1 MNKKFYV
8 LPILA
13 WAFCFLTPLSSQ
25 TPIAS
30 FANWKDNKKAAYT
43 IIHDD
48 YSDYVTGIYQY
59 ADPIATARGIKLCF
73 GAITSA
79 CGPTEWT
86 KAITMMS
93 HGHECVNHSH
103 NHFCGGSASQCS
115 GLTTYGPANFATELD
130 LSTQLIETNTGV
142 RPRFFIHPYDASS
155 GAILNYL
162 TSIGYLG
169 SRAGSQLISNP
180 SSFTNFMNL
189 NYYVYDGTATALASL
204 NTAINSAITSGS
216 YVIREFHGIADGSW
230 AAMTVAN
237 YTSHLDYVKT
247 KITDGSLWSATATEA
262 ITYKMQRDAF
272 GPAVAYNS
280 TANTVTV
287 SFSALKAIDPSVLRT
302 PVTLNV
308 NVAGF
313 TPAILSASQNGS
325 AVTYTRVGDIL
336 SFNVYPHLGS
346 VVLNVGIG
354 TPPPVNVTDLVATP
368 QTNAMLLGWTNPTTA
383 FDEVMIVAK
392 ASTGFTT
399 IPSGTTYTANANFTG
414 AGTAFEGGKV
424 VYRGIGTGMTVTG
437 LTAGT
442 TYFFRVYTRS
452 GTAWSTG
459 VQISAIPLATPT
471 ANITNLIA
479 TPQPNAMLLGWTNPT
494 TAFNEVMIVAK
505 ANTGFTA
512 TPSGTAFTANANFT
526 GISTAFNGGKVVY
539 RGTGT
544 SMTVTGL
551 TAGTTYFFRV
561 YTRSGTVWSTGVEV
575 SAIPTAP
582 APPANITN
590 LISTPQPNAM
600 LLGWTNP
607 TTAFNE
613 VMIVVKANTGFTTI
627 PSGTTFTANA
637 NFTGA
642 GTAFE
647 GGKVVYRGTGTSMT
661 VTGLT
666 AGTTYFFRVY
676 TRSGTAWSTGIEVSA
691 IPTAPTPTPNITNL
705 IATPQT
711 NAMLLGWTNPTTA
724 FDEVMIVAKAATGFT
739 TIPSGTTYTANA
751 SFTGAGTAFEGGK
764 VVYRGAGTSMTVT
777 DLTGGTTYFF
787 RVYTRS
793 GTAWS
798 TGVQVS
804 DLPIAAPTPDN
815 VINLT
820 ATPQTNAA
828 LVSWTNPTSAF
839 DEVLVVAKELTGF
852 TTTPV
857 GTTYN
862 SDSNF
867 SGTGSAFEGGK
878 VVYRGIGT
886 TVTVTNLI
894 AGRTYFF
901 RAYTRLG
908 TVWSSGVQ
916 VSAVPT
922 GTVPPSC
929 TANGKLIHKV
939 WNTITLNN
947 YDISDLT
954 TDARYPNSPTSV
966 DTLTQFT
973 TFSTVSFFG
982 DRVLGYIAPQVTG
995 SYTFWVAGA
1004 DDVQLYLSTDESVAN
1019 KRLICTIPDYSSL
1032 GEFTRYPTQQSAAI
1046 NLLAG
1051 QFYYVELL
1059 HIQSEGEAHFEV
1071 QWQTPTN
1078 ATRSPIPSANLSSRT
1093 CNAATP
1099 LLLATAQT
1107 ATFVGRLN
1115 GDKGILN
1122 WVTKSADE
1130 NDYFILEKA
1139 DEKTGNFKQLDV
1151 INAQGRDKSLQAFS
1165 YVDVNMNDG
1174 DNFYRLNTI
1183 AQNST
1188 QGIGSG
1194 QYSQIVNIKYDR
1206 PDAYA
1211 IFPNPAEDYFSIDLS
1226 LANGKSVE
1234 IAVVSLLGKVIKT
1247 ERIATPSV
1255 LHRFELGDLESGQYF
1270 IRVQPQGKR
1279 MVMKKLMIMR

>member
-1 MNKKFYV
+1 MNKKFYA
-8 LPILA
+8 LPIIA

-25 TPIAS
+25 TPTAS
-30 FANWKDNKKAAYT
+30 FATWKDNKKAAYT

-86 KAITMMS
+86 KARTMMS

-103 NHFCGGSASQCS
+103 NHLCGGSTSQCS
-115 GLTTYGPANFATELD
+115 GLATYGPANFATELD
-130 LSTQLIETNTGV
+130 LSTQLIESNTGV

-230 AAMTVAN
+230 SAMTVAN

-272 GPAVAYNS
+272 APVVAYNS
-280 TANTVTV
+280 AANTVTV
-287 SFSALKAIDPSVLRT
+287 SFSALKTINPSVLTT

-308 NVAGF
+308 NVTGF
-313 TPAILSASQNGS
+313 TPGILNASQNGS
-325 AVTYTRVGDIL
+325 AVTYTTVGNIL

-346 VVLNVGIG
+346 VVINVGTAAPLPSNITNLG
-354 TPPPVNVTDLVATP
+354 ATP
-368 QTNAMLLGWTNPTTA
+368 QTNAVLLGWTNPTTT
-383 FDEVMIVAK
+383 FDEVMVVAK

-424 VYRGIGTGMTVTG
+424 VYRGIETGMTVTG

-442 TYFFRVYTRS
+442 TYFFKVFTRS

-459 VQISAIPLATPT
+459 VQVSAIPTGTLPPAPV
-471 ANITNLIA
+471 NVTNLAA
-479 TPQPNAMLLGWTNPT
+479 TAQTNAVLLGWTNPT
-494 TAFNEVMIVAK
+494 TAFDEVMIVAK
-505 ANTGFTA
+505 AT
-512 TPSGTAFTANANFT
+512 
-526 GISTAFNGGKVVY
+526 
-539 RGTGT
+539 
-544 SMTVTGL
+544 
-551 TAGTTYFFRV
+551 
-561 YTRSGTVWSTGVEV
+561 
-575 SAIPTAP
+575 
-582 APPANITN
+582 
-590 LISTPQPNAM
+590 
-600 LLGWTNP
+600 
-607 TTAFNE
+607 
-613 VMIVVKANTGFTTI
+613 TGFTTI
-627 PSGTTFTANA
+627 PSGTTYTANA

-666 AGTTYFFRVY
+666 
-676 TRSGTAWSTGIEVSA
+676 
-691 IPTAPTPTPNITNL
+691 
-705 IATPQT
+705 
-711 NAMLLGWTNPTTA
+711 
-724 FDEVMIVAKAATGFT
+724 
-739 TIPSGTTYTANA
+739 
-751 SFTGAGTAFEGGK
+751 
-764 VVYRGAGTSMTVT
+764 
-777 DLTGGTTYFF
+777 GGTTYFF
-787 RVYTRS
+787 RAFTRS

-804 DLPIAAPTPDN
+804 AIPITTPTPAN
-815 VINLT
+815 VTSFIAT
-820 ATPQTNAA
+820 AQTNAA
-828 LVSWTNPTSAF
+828 LVTWTNPTSTF
-839 DEVLVVAKELTGF
+839 DEILVVAKELTGF
-852 TTTPV
+852 TTAPG

-867 SGTGSAFEGGK
+867 SGTGTPFEGGK

-886 TVTVTNLI
+886 SVTVTNLV
-894 AGRTYFF
+894 AGRIYFF
-901 RAYTRLG
+901 KAFTRLG
-908 TVWSSGVQ
+908 TVWSNGVQ
-916 VSAVPT
+916 VSATPT
-922 GTVPPSC
+922 GTTTAC
-929 TANGKLIHKV
+929 IANGKLIHKV
-939 WNTITLNN
+939 WNTIDLNN

-954 TDARYPNSPTSV
+954 TDARYPNSPSSV

-995 SYTFWVAGA
+995 SYTFWIAGA
-1004 DDVQLYLSTDESVAN
+1004 DDVQLYLSTDESIAN
-1019 KRLICTIPDYSSL
+1019 KRLICTIPDYSSI
-1032 GEFTRYPTQQSAAI
+1032 GEFTRYPTQKSAAI
-1046 NLLAG
+1046 NLVAG

-1059 HIQSEGEAHFEV
+1059 HIQSEGEAHFDV

-1093 CNAATP
+1093 CTATTP

-1107 ATFVGRLN
+1107 AIFAGRLD
-1115 GDKGILN
+1115 GDKGVLN
-1122 WVTKSADE
+1122 WATKSADE

-1139 DEKTGNFKQLDV
+1139 DEKTGDFKQLDV

-1165 YVDVNMNDG
+1165 YVDENLNDG

-1194 QYSQIVNIKYDR
+1194 QYSEVVNIKYER

-1226 LANGKSVE
+1226 LANGKAVE
-1234 IAVVSLLGKVIKT
+1234 ISVISLLGKTIKT
-1247 ERIATPSV
+1247 QKIQTPSV

-1270 IRVQPQGKR
+1270 IRVQPHGKR
-1279 MVMKKLMIMR
+1279 MVMKKLMIMK

>member
-1 MNKKFYV
+1 MNKKFYF
-8 LPILA
+8 LPIIA
-13 WAFCFLTPLSSQ
+13 WAICFLSPLSSQ
-25 TPIAS
+25 TPTAS

-48 YSDYVTGIYQY
+48 YSNYVTGIYQY

-86 KAITMMS
+86 KARTMIS

-115 GLTTYGPANFATELD
+115 SLTTYGTANFATELD

-155 GAILNYL
+155 GTILNYL

-180 SSFTNFMNL
+180 SNFTNFMNL

-247 KITDGSLWSATATEA
+247 KITDGSIWSATATEA

-272 GPAVAYNS
+272 GPAVAYAAA
-280 TANTVTV
+280 TNTVTV
-287 SFSALKAIDPSVLRT
+287 SFSTLRTIDPSVLTT

-308 NVAGF
+308 NVTGF

-336 SFNVYPHLGS
+336 SFNVFPHLGS
-346 VVLNVGIG
+346 VVLNVG
-354 TPPPVNVTDLVATP
+354 TAVPPPDNITNLSATP
-368 QTNAMLLGWTNPTTA
+368 QNNAVLLGWTNPTTA

-392 ASTGFTT
+392 ANTGFTT
-399 IPSGTTYTANANFTG
+399 IPSGTTYTANANFAG

-424 VYRGIGTGMTVTG
+424 VYRGLGTSMTVTG

-452 GTAWSTG
+452 SSAWSTG
-459 VQISAIPLATPT
+459 VQVSAIPLAQPT
-471 ANITNLIA
+471 VNITNLTA
-479 TPQPNAMLLGWTNPT
+479 TPQPNAVLLGWTNPT

-512 TPSGTAFTANANFT
+512 TPSGTAYTANANFT
-526 GISTAFNGGKVVY
+526 GSSTAFNGGKVVY
-539 RGTGT
+539 RGTDT

-582 APPANITN
+582 SPPANITN
-590 LISTPQPNAM
+590 LLATPQTNAM

-613 VMIVVKANTGFTTI
+613 VMIVAKANTGFTAT
-627 PSGTTFTANA
+627 PSGTAYTANA
-637 NFTGA
+637 NFTGSS
-642 GTAFE
+642 TAFN
-647 GGKVVYRGTGTSMT
+647 GGKVVYRGIGTSMT

-676 TRSGTAWSTGIEVSA
+676 TRSGTAWSAGVEVSA
-691 IPTAPTPTPNITNL
+691 I
-705 IATPQT
+705 
-711 NAMLLGWTNPTTA
+711 
-724 FDEVMIVAKAATGFT
+724 
-739 TIPSGTTYTANA
+739 
-751 SFTGAGTAFEGGK
+751 
-764 VVYRGAGTSMTVT
+764 
-777 DLTGGTTYFF
+777 
-787 RVYTRS
+787 
-793 GTAWS
+793 
-798 TGVQVS
+798 
-804 DLPIAAPTPDN
+804 PIAAPTPAN
-815 VINLT
+815 VTNLT
-820 ATPQTNAA
+820 ATAQINAA
-828 LVSWTNPTSAF
+828 LVTWTNPTSTF
-839 DEVLVVAKELTGF
+839 DEILVVAKESTGF

-886 TVTVTNLI
+886 SVTVTNLI

-908 TVWSSGVQ
+908 TVWSNGVQ
-916 VSAVPT
+916 VSGIPT

-929 TANGKLIHKV
+929 AANGKLIHKV
-939 WNTITLNN
+939 WNNITLINW
-947 YDISDLT
+947 DISDLT
-954 TDARYPNSPTSV
+954 TDARYPNNPSSV

-995 SYTFWVAGA
+995 SYTFWIAGA
-1004 DDVQLYLSTDESVAN
+1004 DDVQLFLSTDESVVN

-1046 NLLAG
+1046 NLVAG

-1059 HIQSEGEAHFEV
+1059 HLQSEGEAHFDV

-1093 CNAATP
+1093 CTATTP

-1107 ATFVGRLN
+1107 AIFAGRLN
-1115 GDKGILN
+1115 GDKGVLN
-1122 WVTKSADE
+1122 WATKSADE

-1139 DEKTGNFKQLDV
+1139 DEKTGDFKQLDV
-1151 INAQGRDKSLQAFS
+1151 INAQGQDKSLQVFS
-1165 YVDVNMNDG
+1165 YIDENLNNG

-1183 AQNST
+1183 AQNSI
-1188 QGIGSG
+1188 QGKGSG
-1194 QYSQIVNIKYDR
+1194 QYSEVVNIKYER

-1211 IFPNPAEDYFSIDLS
+1211 VFPNPADDYFLMDLS
-1226 LANGKSVE
+1226 LANGKAVDISV
-1234 IAVVSLLGKVIKT
+1234 ISLLGKVIKT
-1247 ERIATPSV
+1247 ERIQTPSV
-1255 LHRFELGDLESGQYF
+1255 SHRFELGNLESGQYF

-1279 MVMKKLMIMR
+1279 MVMKKLMIMK

>member
-1 MNKKFYV
+1 MKIRLYTMNKKFYF
-8 LPILA
+8 LPIIA

-25 TPIAS
+25 TPTAS

-79 CGPTEWT
+79 CGPLEW
-86 KAITMMS
+86 ANARTMMS
-93 HGHECVNHSH
+93 HGHECVNHTH
-103 NHFCGGSASQCS
+103 NHFCGGSASQCT
-115 GLTTYGPANFATELD
+115 GFTTYGPANFATELD

-155 GAILNYL
+155 GTILNYL

-169 SRAGSQLISNP
+169 SRAGSQLITNP
-180 SSFTNFMNL
+180 NTFTDFMHL
-189 NYYVYDGTATALASL
+189 NYYVFDGTATALANL
-204 NTAINSAITSGS
+204 NPAVNTAISTGGYA
-216 YVIREFHGIADGSW
+216 IREFHGIDDGSW

-287 SFSALKAIDPSVLRT
+287 SFSALKTINPSVLT
-302 PVTLNV
+302 TAVTLNV
-308 NVAGF
+308 NITGF
-313 TPAILSASQNGS
+313 TPSILNASQNGT
-325 AVTYTRVGDIL
+325 AVTYTRVGNIL

-346 VVLNVGIG
+346 VVINVG
-354 TPPPVNVTDLVATP
+354 TAAPPPSNITNLVSTP
-368 QTNAMLLGWTNPTTA
+368 QTNAVLLDWTNPTTAFDEVMVVAKASTGFTTIPNGTTYTANANFTGAGTAFEGGKVVYRGIGTSLTVTGLTGGTTYFFRVYTRSGTAWSTGLEASAVPTVVVLPPPVNITNLLATPQANAVLLGWTNPTTA
-383 FDEVMIVAK
+383 FDEVMVVAK
-392 ASTGFTT
+392 ASAGFTT

-424 VYRGIGTGMTVTG
+424 VYRGVGTSMTVTG
-437 LTAGT
+437 LTGGT
-442 TYFFRVYTRS
+442 TYFFRVFTRS

-459 VQISAIPLATPT
+459 V
-471 ANITNLIA
+471 
-479 TPQPNAMLLGWTNPT
+479 
-494 TAFNEVMIVAK
+494 
-505 ANTGFTA
+505 
-512 TPSGTAFTANANFT
+512 
-526 GISTAFNGGKVVY
+526 
-539 RGTGT
+539 
-544 SMTVTGL
+544 
-551 TAGTTYFFRV
+551 
-561 YTRSGTVWSTGVEV
+561 EV
-575 SAIPTAP
+575 SAIPIA
-582 APPANITN
+582 
-590 LISTPQPNAM
+590 
-600 LLGWTNP
+600 
-607 TTAFNE
+607 
-613 VMIVVKANTGFTTI
+613 
-627 PSGTTFTANA
+627 
-637 NFTGA
+637 
-642 GTAFE
+642 
-647 GGKVVYRGTGTSMT
+647 
-661 VTGLT
+661 
-666 AGTTYFFRVY
+666 
-676 TRSGTAWSTGIEVSA
+676 
-691 IPTAPTPTPNITNL
+691 APTPANVTNL

-711 NAMLLGWTNPTTA
+711 NA
-724 FDEVMIVAKAATGFT
+724 
-739 TIPSGTTYTANA
+739 
-751 SFTGAGTAFEGGK
+751 
-764 VVYRGAGTSMTVT
+764 
-777 DLTGGTTYFF
+777 
-787 RVYTRS
+787 
-793 GTAWS
+793 
-798 TGVQVS
+798 
-804 DLPIAAPTPDN
+804 
-815 VINLT
+815 
-820 ATPQTNAA
+820 A
-828 LVSWTNPTSAF
+828 LVTWTNPTSTF
-839 DEVLVVAKELTGF
+839 DEVLVVAKEATGF

-886 TVTVTNLI
+886 SVTVTNLI

-901 RAYTRLG
+901 KIFTRLG
-908 TVWSSGVQ
+908 TVWSNGVQ
-916 VSAVPT
+916 VSTIPT
-922 GTVPPSC
+922 GTTTTCV
-929 TANGKLIHKV
+929 ANGKLIHKV

-947 YDISDLT
+947 YDITDLT
-954 TDARYPNSPTSV
+954 TDARYPNSPSSV

-995 SYTFWVAGA
+995 SYKFWIAGA
-1004 DDVQLYLSTDESVAN
+1004 DDVQLFLSTNESVAN
-1019 KRLICTIPDYSSL
+1019 KRSICTIPDYSSI

-1046 NLLAG
+1046 NLVAG

-1059 HIQSEGEAHFEV
+1059 HIQSEGEAHFDV

-1183 AQNST
+1183 AQNSA

-1194 QYSQIVNIKYDR
+1194 QYSEVVNIKYDR

-1226 LANGKSVE
+1226 LANGKAVDISV
-1234 IAVVSLLGKVIKT
+1234 ISLLGKVIKT

-1255 LHRFELGDLESGQYF
+1255 LQRFELGDLESGQYF

>member
-79 CGPTEWT
+79 CGPLEWT
-86 KAITMMS
+86 KARTMIS
-93 HGHECVNHSH
+93 HGHECVNHTH
-103 NHFCGGSASQCS
+103 NHFCGGSASQCT
-115 GLTTYGPANFATELD
+115 GFTTYGPANFATELD

-169 SRAGSQLISNP
+169 SRAGSQLITNP
-180 SSFTNFMNL
+180 STFTNFMNL
-189 NYYVYDGTATALASL
+189 NYYVFDGTATALASL

-424 VYRGIGTGMTVTG
+424 VYRGVGTSMTVTGLTTGTNYFFRVYTRSGTAWSTGVQVSAIPIAPPAPVNITNLIATPQTNAMLLGWTNPTTAFDEVMIVAKATTGFTTVPNGTTYTANANFTGAGTAFEGGKVVYRGVGTSMTVTG

-452 GTAWSTG
+452 GTAWSSG
-459 VQISAIPLATPT
+459 VEVSAVPTAPTPT
-471 ANITNLIA
+471 PNITNLIA
-479 TPQPNAMLLGWTNPT
+479 TPQTNAVLLGWTNPT
-494 TAFNEVMIVAK
+494 SAFDEVMIVAK
-505 ANTGFTA
+505 AT
-512 TPSGTAFTANANFT
+512 
-526 GISTAFNGGKVVY
+526 
-539 RGTGT
+539 
-544 SMTVTGL
+544 
-551 TAGTTYFFRV
+551 
-561 YTRSGTVWSTGVEV
+561 
-575 SAIPTAP
+575 
-582 APPANITN
+582 
-590 LISTPQPNAM
+590 
-600 LLGWTNP
+600 
-607 TTAFNE
+607 
-613 VMIVVKANTGFTTI
+613 TGFTTI
-627 PSGTTFTANA
+627 PSGTTYTANA

-647 GGKVVYRGTGTSMT
+647 GGKVVYRGVGTSMT

-691 IPTAPTPTPNITNL
+691 IPTGA
-705 IATPQT
+705 ATP
-711 NAMLLGWTNPTTA
+711 
-724 FDEVMIVAKAATGFT
+724 
-739 TIPSGTTYTANA
+739 AN
-751 SFTGAGTAFEGGK
+751 
-764 VVYRGAGTSMTVT
+764 VT
-777 DLTGGTTYFF
+777 
-787 RVYTRS
+787 
-793 GTAWS
+793 
-798 TGVQVS
+798 
-804 DLPIAAPTPDN
+804 
-815 VINLT
+815 NLT

-839 DEVLVVAKELTGF
+839 DEVLVVAKEGTGF

-867 SGTGSAFEGGK
+867 SGTGSVFEGGK

-908 TVWSSGVQ
+908 TIWSSGVQ

-929 TANGKLIHKV
+929 AANGKLIHKV

-947 YDISDLT
+947 YDITDLT

-1046 NLLAG
+1046 NLVAG

-1059 HIQSEGEAHFEV
+1059 HIQSEGEAHFDV

-1107 ATFVGRLN
+1107 ATFAGRLN
-1115 GDKGILN
+1115 GDKGVLS
-1122 WVTKSADE
+1122 WATKSADE

-1139 DEKTGNFKQLDV
+1139 DEITGDFKQLDV

-1165 YVDVNMNDG
+1165 YVDEKMNDG

-1183 AQNST
+1183 AQNNA

-1194 QYSQIVNIKYDR
+1194 QYSEVVNIRYER

-1211 IFPNPAEDYFSIDLS
+1211 VFPNPADDYFLMDLS
-1226 LANGKSVE
+1226 LANGKAVDVSV
-1234 IAVVSLLGKVIKT
+1234 ISLLGKVIKT
-1247 ERIATPSV
+1247 ERVQTPSV